1 MKIKIQ
7 IKSIFGS
14 VLFEYSKENNTIK
27 ATLRE
32 ATLRGAD
39 LYGADLRGADLREA
53 NLREANLYGADLRG
67 ADLRE
72 ADLREA
78 NLRGADLYGADLY
91 GANLRGADLREADLR
106 EANLYG
112 ADLRGA
118 DLREADLREA
128 DLYEA
133 NLYGADLRGADHN
146 EGTAF
151 LLSQCPDGA
160 FIGYKKASSHIVKL
174 LVPED
179 AKRSSA
185 TTLKCRCSKAKVLEI
200 QNLDGS
206 KSDLKAVPSDRDEN
220 FIYVVGKEKE
230 VEDFDEDRWNECS
243 TGIHFF
249 ISREMAVKY

>member
-1 MKIKIQ
+1 MEIKIQ

-27 ATLRE
+27 DTLCE
-32 ATLRGAD
+32 ANLCGANLRGAD
-39 LYGADLRGADLREA
+39 LREADLREA
-53 NLREANLYGADLRG
+53 NLREANLCEANLRGADLREANLCEANLCGADLRG

-78 NLRGADLYGADLY
+78 NLC
-91 GANLRGADLREADLR
+91 
-106 EANLYG
+106 G

-118 DLREADLREA
+118 DLC
-128 DLYEA
+128 
-133 NLYGADLRGADHN
+133 GADLC

-230 VEDFDEDRWNECS
+230 VEGFDEDRWNECS

>member
-27 ATLRE
+27 DTLRE
-32 ATLRGAD
+32 ATLRGA
-39 LYGADLRGADLREA
+39 
-53 NLREANLYGADLRG
+53 N
-67 ADLRE
+67 LRE

-78 NLRGADLYGADLY
+78 NLRGADLYGADLYGADLY

>member
-1 MKIKIQ
+1 MEIKIQ

-27 ATLRE
+27 DTLCE
-32 ATLRGAD
+32 ANLYGADLCGANLYGADLCGANLCGANLRGAD
-39 LYGADLRGADLREA
+39 LYGADLRE
-53 NLREANLYGADLRG
+53 
-67 ADLRE
+67 
-72 ADLREA
+72 
-78 NLRGADLYGADLY
+78 ADLY
-91 GANLRGADLREADLR
+91 GANLRGADLRG
-106 EANLYG
+106 AN
-112 ADLRGA
+112 LRGA
-118 DLREADLREA
+118 
-128 DLYEA
+128 
-133 NLYGADLRGADHN
+133 NHN

>member
-27 ATLRE
+27 DTLCEANLCGANLRE
-32 ATLRGAD
+32 ADLYGANLYGANLCGANLCGANLRGAD
-39 LYGADLRGADLREA
+39 LCGA
-53 NLREANLYGADLRG
+53 NLRGANLYGANLYGANLCG

-72 ADLREA
+72 ADL
-78 NLRGADLYGADLY
+78 Y
-91 GANLRGADLREADLR
+91 
-106 EANLYG
+106 
-112 ADLRGA
+112 
-118 DLREADLREA
+118 
-128 DLYEA
+128 
-133 NLYGADLRGADHN
+133 GADHN

>member
-1 MKIKIQ
+1 MEIKIQ

-27 ATLRE
+27 DTLC
-32 ATLRGAD
+32 
-39 LYGADLRGADLREA
+39 
-53 NLREANLYGADLRG
+53 EANLYGADLRG
-67 ADLRE
+67 A
-72 ADLREA
+72 
-78 NLRGADLYGADLY
+78 NLYGADLRGANLY
-91 GANLRGADLREADLR
+91 GANLREADLCEANLC

-118 DLREADLREA
+118 NLRE
-128 DLYEA
+128 
-133 NLYGADLRGADHN
+133 ADHN

>member
-1 MKIKIQ
+1 MEIKIQ

-27 ATLRE
+27 DTLCEANLCGANLRE
-32 ATLRGAD
+32 ADLYGANLCGANLCGAD
-39 LYGADLRGADLREA
+39 LYGANLCGANLCGANLCGANLRGADLREA
-53 NLREANLYGADLRG
+53 NLREANLC
-67 ADLRE
+67 
-72 ADLREA
+72 
-78 NLRGADLYGADLY
+78 
-91 GANLRGADLREADLR
+91 GAN
-106 EANLYG
+106 
-112 ADLRGA
+112 
-118 DLREADLREA
+118 LREA
-128 DLYEA
+128 DLY
-133 NLYGADLRGADHN
+133 GADHN

>member
-1 MKIKIQ
+1 MEIKIQ

-27 ATLRE
+27 DTLCE
-32 ATLRGAD
+32 ANLCGADLRGAN
-39 LYGADLRGADLREA
+39 LRGADLRGADLRGADLCGA
-53 NLREANLYGADLRG
+53 NLR
-67 ADLRE
+67 
-72 ADLREA
+72 
-78 NLRGADLYGADLY
+78 
-91 GANLRGADLREADLR
+91 GANLRGADLREANLCGADLCG
-106 EANLYG
+106 ANLRG

-118 DLREADLREA
+118 DLC
-128 DLYEA
+128 EA
-133 NLYGADLRGADHN
+133 NLCGADLR

-230 VEDFDEDRWNECS
+230 VEGFDEDRWNECS

>member
-1 MKIKIQ
+1 MEIKIQ

-27 ATLRE
+27 DTLC
-32 ATLRGAD
+32 
-39 LYGADLRGADLREA
+39 
-53 NLREANLYGADLRG
+53 
-67 ADLRE
+67 
-72 ADLREA
+72 EA
-78 NLRGADLYGADLY
+78 NLRGANLR
-91 GANLRGADLREADLR
+91 GANLRGADLRGANLRGANLRGADLCEADLC
-106 EANLYG
+106 E

-118 DLREADLREA
+118 DLC
-128 DLYEA
+128 EA
-133 NLYGADLRGADHN
+133 NLRGANLRGADLRGANLRGANLRGADLCEADLCEADLRGANHN

-230 VEDFDEDRWNECS
+230 VEGFDEDRWNECS

>member
-1 MKIKIQ
+1 MEIKIQ

-27 ATLRE
+27 DTLCE
-32 ATLRGAD
+32 ANLCGANLRGAD
-39 LYGADLRGADLREA
+39 LREADLREA
-53 NLREANLYGADLRG
+53 NLREANLCEANLRGADLREANLCGADLRG

-78 NLRGADLYGADLY
+78 NLC
-91 GANLRGADLREADLR
+91 
-106 EANLYG
+106 G

-118 DLREADLREA
+118 DLC
-128 DLYEA
+128 
-133 NLYGADLRGADHN
+133 GADLC

-230 VEDFDEDRWNECS
+230 VEGFDEDRWNECS

>member
-1 MKIKIQ
+1 MEIKIQ
-7 IKSIFGS
+7 IKSICGS

-27 ATLRE
+27 DT
-32 ATLRGAD
+32 
-39 LYGADLRGADLREA
+39 LREA
-53 NLREANLYGADLRG
+53 NLRGANLYGANLYGANLRG
-67 ADLRE
+67 
-72 ADLREA
+72 A
-78 NLRGADLYGADLY
+78 NLRGADLYGVDLRGANLRGANLREANLR
-91 GANLRGADLREADLR
+91 GANLRGADLRGANLYGVDLR

-112 ADLRGA
+112 ADLCEA
-118 DLREADLREA
+118 NLREA
-128 DLYEA
+128 
-133 NLYGADLRGADHN
+133 NHN

>member
-1 MKIKIQ
+1 MEIKIQ

-27 ATLRE
+27 DTLC
-32 ATLRGAD
+32 
-39 LYGADLRGADLREA
+39 EA
-53 NLREANLYGADLRG
+53 NLRGANLREADLRG

-78 NLRGADLYGADLY
+78 NLRGANLRGANLREADLR
-91 GANLRGADLREADLR
+91 GANLRGANLREADLR
-106 EANLYG
+106 EANLRG
-112 ADLRGA
+112 ANLRGA
-118 DLREADLREA
+118 NLRE
-128 DLYEA
+128 
-133 NLYGADLRGADHN
+133 ADLRGADHN

-230 VEDFDEDRWNECS
+230 VEGFDEDRWNECS

>member
-1 MKIKIQ
+1 MEIKIQ

-27 ATLRE
+27 DTLC
-32 ATLRGAD
+32 
-39 LYGADLRGADLREA
+39 
-53 NLREANLYGADLRG
+53 EANLYGADLRG
-67 ADLRE
+67 A
-72 ADLREA
+72 
-78 NLRGADLYGADLY
+78 NLY
-91 GANLRGADLREADLR
+91 GANLREADLCEANLCEANLC

-118 DLREADLREA
+118 NLYGADLRGANLYGANLREADLCEA
-128 DLYEA
+128 NLCEA
-133 NLYGADLRGADHN
+133 NLYGADLRGANLREADHN